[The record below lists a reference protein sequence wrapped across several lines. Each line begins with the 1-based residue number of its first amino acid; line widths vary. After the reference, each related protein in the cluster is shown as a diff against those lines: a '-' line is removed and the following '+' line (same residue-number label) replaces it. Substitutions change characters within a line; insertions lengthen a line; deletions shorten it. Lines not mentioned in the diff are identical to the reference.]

1 MSGPT
6 LGVADRIGPGD
17 EDRVGRLMERL
28 RALGVSDLRL
38 EIRES
43 DGSTDEGRGWTTHL
57 LSRLAAGVR
66 ILPNVVFAAESAPSQ
81 VADVVE
87 EIIENCGATFDD
99 LELRGEP
106 AQLEAAADRARRLGK
121 RVVVGG
127 LDLFD
132 AARLEVLS
140 EQGAFSQA
148 HVVGFQAR
156 LDSAPE
162 IGPALVRARR
172 ILESS
177 APDVRLWVT
186 EAGYST
192 WRHDEFQQVEAFLEA
207 LSLPIDRVYWYSSED
222 ADSADERGQSGLW
235 TSAGRPKLL
244 ARLWSDQGLSGVRG
258 AVRLGRGPA
267 ARARR
272 PVLITGGAGFVGT
285 NLADRLLESGR
296 PVVVYDSLSRPGT
309 EENLKWLRHKH
320 GRGVE
325 VVISDVRDV
334 GALRPV
340 VGRASA
346 VIHLAAQVA
355 VTSSLTDPVHDFEVN
370 AGGTFGLVN
379 LLSGRADPP
388 PLVFTSTNKVY
399 GRLDDLRLTEEST
412 RYVPEDGDIRA
423 RGIDEDRPLD
433 FHSPYGCS
441 KGAADQYVLDFARNR
456 SLPATVFRMSC
467 IYGPHQCGS
476 EDQGWVCHFL
486 RRVLEGAPLTVYG
499 TGKQVRDV
507 LYVDDLTD
515 AVGRVLRH
523 PSVAAGRAFNIGGGP
538 ENALSLLEL
547 IAAMKE
553 LHHTLPPVRYAPWR
567 AGDQRYFVADA
578 GRFGSAT
585 GWRPRVSAAAG
596 IESLYRWLRPRR
608 HAPSSAP
615 TLRRKSS

>member
-1 MSGPT
+1 MNGPT
-6 LGVADRIGPGD
+6 LGVADRIGPG
-17 EDRVGRLMERL
+17 EEERVERLLERL
-28 RALGVSDLRL
+28 RALSVSELRL
-38 EIRES
+38 DIRQADWSSE
-43 DGSTDEGRGWTTHL
+43 GSRIWMSHL
-57 LSRLAAGVR
+57 MSRLAAEVR
-66 ILPNVVFAAESAPSQ
+66 ILPSIVLDAEWRPSQ
-81 VADVVE
+81 VAEVIDSILEDLGARIDDV
-87 EIIENCGATFDD
+87 
-99 LELRGEP
+99 ELRGEP
-106 AQLEAAADRARRLGK
+106 AQVEAAARCVRRLGK
-121 RVVVGG
+121 RVVLGG

-132 AARLEVLS
+132 AARLQGLS
-140 EQGAFSQA
+140 EQGMLSEA
-148 HVVGFQAR
+148 HAIGFHAR

-172 ILESS
+172 ILEAS
-177 APDVRLWVT
+177 APDLRLWVT

-207 LSLPIDRVYWYSSED
+207 LSLPVERVYWYSCED
-222 ADSADERGQSGLW
+222 AHSADERGQSGLW
-235 TSAGRPKLL
+235 TSGGRPKLL
-244 ARLWSDQGLSGVRG
+244 ARLWADQGLSGVRG
-258 AVRLGRGPA
+258 AVRLGRGPS

-325 VVISDVRDV
+325 VVISDVRDI

-399 GRLDDLRLTEEST
+399 GNLDDLRLSEEST

-423 RGIDEDRPLD
+423 RGIDEDRPLE

-486 RRVLEGAPLTVYG
+486 RRVLQGAPLTVYG
-499 TGKQVRDV
+499 NGKQVRDV

-515 AVGRVLRH
+515 AFARVLRR

-547 IAAMKE
+547 IAAIKE
-553 LHHTLPPVRYAPWR
+553 LHHALPPVRYAPWR
-567 AGDQRYFVADA
+567 PGDQRYFVADA

-585 GWRPRVSAAAG
+585 GWSPRVSAAAG

-608 HAPSSAP
+608 HAAP
-615 TLRRKSS
+615 VLRRKSS